1 MRYSIA
7 PLYCRPWTLNG
18 ITPRLIE
25 SHYENNYG
33 GALRRLNAI
42 TEKLESLDWANT
54 PGYVINGLK
63 REELVALN
71 STLLHELYF
80 ASMGG
85 EGKVTDAMSEA
96 LTHDF
101 GSVQRW
107 RTEFSAMGYALG
119 GGSGWVLLTWV
130 PRDGRLI
137 NQYASEHGQAIAG
150 GVPIL
155 ALDMYEHAYHI
166 DFGANA
172 KAYVDA
178 FLRNID
184 WTAMEGRYEDATKVA
199 PPRPLVQEEFAD
211 VPGVGVEEVRAM
223 LAEGKPLQ
231 LIDTRPK
238 HFVSRQQ
245 DIADGV
251 TWRDPER
258 VSEWMAELSKE
269 KPVVVYCAYGFHVG
283 CRTAIALRDAGFD
296 ARYMTVGH
304 SGWKAV
310 GAPVRLG
317 P

>member
-1 MRYSIA
+1 VRYQLKQIH
-7 PLYCRPWTLNG
+7 CRPWTLSG
-18 ITPRLIE
+18 LSLKLIE

-42 TEKLESLDWANT
+42 TDQLASLDFANT
-54 PGYVINGLK
+54 PGYVVNGLK

-71 STLLHELYF
+71 SVLLHELYF

-85 EGKVTDAMSEA
+85 DGRVTSPMAEA
-96 LTHDF
+96 LARDF

-107 RTEFSAMGYALG
+107 RVEFSAMGYALG
-119 GGSGWVLLTWV
+119 GGSGWVLLSWL
-130 PRDGRLI
+130 PREGRLI
-137 NQYASEHGQAIAG
+137 NQYASEHSQAIAG
-150 GVPIL
+150 AIPVV
-155 ALDMYEHAYHI
+155 ALDMYEHAYHM

-172 KAYVDA
+172 KAYVDT

-184 WTAMEGRYEDATKVA
+184 WTAVAGRFEDAGKVA
-199 PPRPLVQEEFAD
+199 PPRPLVQEEFGD
-211 VPGVGVEEVRAM
+211 VPGVGVEEVRAL
-223 LAEGKPLQ
+223 LAEGGVQ
-231 LIDTRPK
+231 LVDTRPK

-245 DIADGV
+245 EIAEGV
-251 TWRDPER
+251 VWRDPER
-258 VSEWMAELSKE
+258 VNEWMGELSKE

-283 CRTAIALRDAGFD
+283 CRTAVALRDAGFD